1 MLNCLLTGKKRQVC
15 ECVCVCVKFSS
26 DRQKDLEQF
35 LEHTRAKFVGFQV
48 KNDHTSL
55 AGLPQP
61 IHEGV
66 KVLRQVIF
74 TVMMMMIQMMVTMIM
89 MVTMMVTAVN

>member
-1 MLNCLLTGKKRQVC
+1 M
-15 ECVCVCVKFSS
+15 
-26 DRQKDLEQF
+26 EQF